1 MADKEKDRKSATP
14 AAKKAARV
22 KATAAKTAPAKADAK
37 PAARPAAAKAKAPAK
52 RAVARPVTRVVRPE
66 PQREERR
73 EREVE
78 RPEAPRP
85 KAALRPLPTAPAGHA
100 PVIKADG
107 SSDGSVELPAAIA
120 SPSKRRGG
128 LFQALLTSLA
138 HPRPGPSATKNRSRV
153 AGGGA

>member
-1 MADKEKDRKSATP
+1 MSVPARAAAT
-14 AAKKAARV
+14 
-22 KATAAKTAPAKADAK
+22 

-66 PQREERR
+66 PPREERR
-73 EREVE
+73 ERGEE

-85 KAALRPLPTAPAGHA
+85 KVELRPLPTAPAGHA

-120 SPSKRRGG
+120 SPSRLRGV
-128 LFQALLTSLA
+128 LFQALLASLA
-138 HPRPGPSATKNRSRV
+138 NARLGTSSTMYRSLV
-153 AGGGA
+153 SGGGAKPLPHKGYGHA